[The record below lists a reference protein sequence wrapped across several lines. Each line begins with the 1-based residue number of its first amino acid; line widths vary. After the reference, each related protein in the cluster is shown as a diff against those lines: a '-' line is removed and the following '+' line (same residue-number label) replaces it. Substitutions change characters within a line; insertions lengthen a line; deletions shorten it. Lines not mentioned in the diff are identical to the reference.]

1 MPSIAHDGSVAFVNT
16 RSRASL
22 IVHNPASRQS
32 REILTHS
39 SYIWAPA
46 FSPSGVELAFSRAEQ
61 DGAWHIWI
69 TPNKGGTA
77 RQLTSSALPEVY
89 PRFSPDGASVIYHTW
104 SPGPDRVWRVPRTGG
119 APVPLTPARD
129 DDDQYAD
136 MSPDGMWIAFARTE
150 NKTTRIYVAGT
161 KGGEARQLTDS
172 PSTLPRWSP
181 DGQWIAFSRSRGYDG
196 IWVIRTDGSGLRRLS
211 ETGGWPVWWPDGKQ
225 VGYQNL
231 GEDGSE
237 EICTVSF
244 TGGLYKPLRSL
255 QFNGTNNP
263 FDVSPDGA
271 LIATS
276 QSELLSSD
284 IWLLAPKR

>member
-1 MPSIAHDGSVAFVNT
+1 
-16 RSRASL
+16 
-22 IVHNPASRQS
+22 
-32 REILTHS
+32 
-39 SYIWAPA
+39 
-46 FSPSGVELAFSRAEQ
+46 
-61 DGAWHIWI
+61 
-69 TPNKGGTA
+69 
-77 RQLTSSALPEVY
+77 
-89 PRFSPDGASVIYHTW
+89 
-104 SPGPDRVWRVPRTGG
+104 
-119 APVPLTPARD
+119 
-129 DDDQYAD
+129 
-136 MSPDGMWIAFARTE
+136 
-150 NKTTRIYVAGT
+150 
-161 KGGEARQLTDS
+161 
-172 PSTLPRWSP
+172 
-181 DGQWIAFSRSRGYDG
+181 
-196 IWVIRTDGSGLRRLS
+196 VIRTDGSGLRRLS